1 MSNKLDSSQNG
12 DHDND
17 VDKDCFVGKSDE
29 TPFDCFDVLL
39 TKLKEDKVL
48 SFVHDKSNI

>member
-17 VDKDCFVGKSDE
+17 VEEDCFIVINDE
-29 TPFDCFDVLL
+29 TPFDCFDELL
-39 TKLKEDKVL
+39 KKLKENKVL
-48 SFVHDKSNI
+48 SFVHHKNNK